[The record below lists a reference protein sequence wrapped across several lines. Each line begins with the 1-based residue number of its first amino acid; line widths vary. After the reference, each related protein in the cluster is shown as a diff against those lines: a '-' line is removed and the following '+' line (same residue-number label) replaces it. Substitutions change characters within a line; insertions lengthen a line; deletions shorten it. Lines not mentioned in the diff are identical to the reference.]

1 MTERRLH
8 CRFHKASVGWYYVLD
23 GDDAAREGLASGFDI
38 SRNGIGIVTARVMTL
53 GTRILFHMRTR
64 GEQLTGI
71 MRVMR
76 CRSISIDE
84 WEVGL
89 HIEILP
95 PDQRELIRRWT
106 T

>member
-1 MTERRLH
+1 MSERRIQY
-8 CRFHKASVGWYYVLD
+8 RVHKASVGWYYVLD
-23 GDDAAREGLASGFDI
+23 GVDATSEGLASGFDI
-38 SRNGIGIVTARVMTL
+38 SRSGIGIVTVRML
-53 GTRILFHMRTR
+53 PIDIRILFHMRTR
-64 GEQLTGI
+64 GEQITGI

-76 CRSISIDE
+76 CRNVRIDE

-89 HIEILP
+89 RIEVLP